1 MLIGLACKLLKI
13 NCALGQFDRKTVKSF
28 MVFGKFQ
35 EKILLLNGD
44 VLGDSVI
51 EKEELEYQLKEQ

>member
-1 MLIGLACKLLKI
+1 
-13 NCALGQFDRKTVKSF
+13 

>member
-1 MLIGLACKLLKI
+1 MG
-13 NCALGQFDRKTVKSF
+13 LGQFDRKTVKSF